1 MHKGEVTVNAQTLL
15 HRLLYRAF
23 LDIRIALVTGEA
35 FPMFEVVDFYHN
47 LPLAM
52 DEAASGHRSYES
64 VLSDLRERANHKR
77 CRQWFEGL
85 VMILQDEE
93 RASERTDGVE

>member
-1 MHKGEVTVNAQTLL
+1 MNAQTLL
-15 HRLLYRAF
+15 HQLLYRAF

-64 VLSDLRERANHKR
+64 VLTDLRERADHKR
-77 CRQWFEGL
+77 CRQWFEEL
-85 VMILQDEE
+85 VVILQNEE
-93 RASERTDGVE
+93 RASERTDAVE

>member
-1 MHKGEVTVNAQTLL
+1 MNAQTLL
-15 HRLLYRAF
+15 HCLLYRAF

-52 DEAASGHRSYES
+52 GEAASGHRSYEA
-64 VLSDLRERANHKR
+64 VLTDLRERADHKR
-77 CRQWFEGL
+77 CRQWFERL
-85 VMILQDEE
+85 VVLIEAEE
-93 RASERTDGVE
+93 RASGTTDEAE